1 MYLLACTLARL
12 SVFVGGVQDEGVA
25 MEACEFWW
33 EFLKN
38 SESAEFLLLQHE
50 AAGAESVLSSLIPAL
65 ISRFPL
71 TTEQV
76 LSLVGFVDGVSL
88 CRCASLCNE
97 VLYVM
102 MYFMNTCC
110 HQSSDRI

>member
-1 MYLLACTLARL
+1 MNVCAYAYL
-12 SVFVGGVQDEGVA
+12 QDEGVA

-38 SESAEFLLLQHE
+38 RESAEFLLLQHD
-50 AAGAESVLSSLIPAL
+50 AAGAGSVLSTLIPAL

-76 LSLVGFVDGVSL
+76 GGLIVGSAFLFV
-88 CRCASLCNE
+88 
-97 VLYVM
+97 
-102 MYFMNTCC
+102 T
-110 HQSSDRI
+110 I